1 MKTAED
7 LTLDEI
13 KEQLALY
20 QRLYYRKMKETDP
33 TFMERKREL
42 DRKKYERKKER
53 LEAQGKLREPSNRKY
68 NSENLMLFAP
78 ART

>member
-33 TFMERKREL
+33 TFMERKR
-42 DRKKYERKKER
+42 
-53 LEAQGKLREPSNRKY
+53 
-68 NSENLMLFAP
+68 
-78 ART
+78 